1 MTLVHP
7 KIIDFAIPA
16 ANSGPCSRPEIIIV
30 DNIVAGKTEKIPLND
45 AEIFES
51 NTEIAIIVPVSNPR
65 KIIFI
70 GV

>member
-16 ANSGPCSRPEIIIV
+16 ENSGPCSRAEIIIV
-30 DNIVAGKTEKIPLND
+30 DDIIAGKTEKIPLSD
-45 AEIFES
+45 ADIFES
-51 NTEIAIIVPVSNPR
+51 KTEIEIIVPVSTPR